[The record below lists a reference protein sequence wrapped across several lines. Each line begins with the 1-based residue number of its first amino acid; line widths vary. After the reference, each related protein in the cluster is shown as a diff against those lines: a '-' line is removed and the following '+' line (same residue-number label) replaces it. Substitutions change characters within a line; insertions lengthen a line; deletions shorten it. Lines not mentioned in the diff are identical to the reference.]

1 MAINLAQSVPLFKGR
16 RQLTAGARTRD
27 IAYVEMLAAGGNR
40 EPHGPTQVGGY
51 ALIAKLALL
60 AATAA
65 PSPQDAGLVRSPAA
79 APDPEP
85 RAAVTYHGMDGQLDV
100 EAPRLADPDIRVD
113 GRLDE
118 AAWSEAALLTGFS
131 QFDPTEGIPAT
142 QRTEVLLLVSDDA
155 ILFGV
160 RAFDDDPGGVRA
172 TLGERDTFQRSD
184 DYIQFLIDTFND
196 QRQAYAIVVNPLGV
210 QQDGLW
216 IEGRVGRYGR
226 RFGPPID
233 WNPDFVW
240 ESEGRIEDWGY
251 EIEVKIPFK
260 SIRFP
265 EAAEQDWGIQVTR
278 KIQRVGFDESWAPV
292 TKDVANQLALAGSLK
307 GLRDLDRGL
316 FLELNPVLTG
326 SRQGSYDSDAGAFAR
341 DPVTGEFGFNA
352 KYGLTSN
359 LTLDGT
365 YNPDFSQVEADA
377 GQIAINERFALFF
390 EEKRPFFLEGTEIF
404 SMPKNLVYTRTVVNP
419 VAGAKL
425 TGKVGDFQVGYLGA
439 VDDAGS
445 AAGNTVVNLF
455 RTRRDLGSASNIG
468 MVYTDRTASR
478 DDYNRLVG
486 LDSRFVFRRR
496 YTLTAMGAGSRTAT
510 AGSGAENGSFL
521 ALQLER
527 ASPTL
532 TFNLELEDIDH
543 AFDAGSGFIPRVG
556 DTRLQSRVEYNFR
569 GEPGDL
575 VEQFRPG
582 YDATAYWEH
591 DDFWSGGKWNEA
603 EIRYGVTTSFRNNIT
618 FLLAGTAY
626 HFDFAADRY
635 DGLAT
640 DDGRG
645 GTVPFVAD
653 QEPFKLLHGVGG
665 FIWFNNWERL
675 RGRLRW
681 GWQENP
687 VFDLRL
693 GVPIEVGSGWNADMS
708 LSAYPSRHL
717 SAELGLR
724 YQSLRRERDGTLA
737 LEALIPRVKAQYQ
750 FTRALFLRGIFEYG
764 SQMRDDQFD
773 PATGLPLLHCN
784 SGGECSPRH
793 VADANDFSIETL
805 LSYEPSPGTVFFLGY
820 TRQMEDATRFRFRDV
835 RPTADGLFAKVSY
848 RFRR

>member
-1 MAINLAQSVPLFKGR
+1 M
-16 RQLTAGARTRD
+16 
-27 IAYVEMLAAGGNR
+27 IAE
-40 EPHGPTQVGGY
+40 
-51 ALIAKLALL
+51 LALL
-60 AATAA
+60 AVTSAL
-65 PSPQDAGLVRSPAA
+65 PPQDAGVVRSPAA
-79 APDPEP
+79 APGPEP
-85 RAAVTYHGMDGQLDV
+85 RAAVTYHGMDGQLDI

-113 GRLDE
+113 GRLVE
-118 AAWSEAALLTGFS
+118 PAWAEAALLTGFS
-131 QFDPTEGIPAT
+131 QYNPTEGIPAT
-142 QRTEVLLLVSDDA
+142 QRTEILLLLSDDA
-155 ILFGV
+155 ILLGV

-172 TLGERDTFQRSD
+172 TLGERDTFDRSD

-226 RFGPPID
+226 RHGPPID

-240 ESEGRIEDWGY
+240 ESEGRVEDWGY

-265 EAAEQDWGIQVTR
+265 ESAEQDWGIQVIR

-425 TGKVGDFQVGYLGA
+425 TGKAGNFQVGYLGA

-445 AAGNTVVNLF
+445 ASGNTVVNLF
-455 RTRRDLGSASNIG
+455 RTRRDLGSASNLG
-468 MVYTDRTASR
+468 MVYTDRTAAG

-486 LDSRFVFRRR
+486 VDSRFVFRRR
-496 YTLTAMGAGSRTAT
+496 YTLTVMGAGSRTAT
-510 AGSGAENGSFL
+510 TGNGAENGSFL

-532 TFNLELEDIDH
+532 TFNVELEDIDH
-543 AFDAGSGFIPRVG
+543 TFDAGSGFIPRVG
-556 DTRLQSRVEYNFR
+556 DTRLQSRVEYNIR

-582 YDATAYWEH
+582 YDATAYWDH

-603 EIRYGVTTSFRNNIT
+603 EIRYGATTSFRNNIT
-618 FLLAGTAY
+618 FLVAGTAS
-626 HFDFAADRY
+626 HFDFAADQY
-635 DGLAT
+635 QGLAT
-640 DDGRG
+640 DDGMG

-653 QEPFKLLHGVGG
+653 QKPFKLLNGIGG
-665 FIWFNNWERL
+665 YIWVNSWERL

-681 GWQENP
+681 GWEQSP

-708 LSAYPSRHL
+708 LSAFPSRHL
-717 SAELGLR
+717 SAEIGLR
-724 YQSLRRERDGTLA
+724 YQNLRRERDGTLA
-737 LEALIPRVKAQYQ
+737 LEAVIPRVKAQYQ

-764 SQMRDDQFD
+764 GQMRAD
-773 PATGLPLLHCN
+773 PADPGTGLPLLYC
-784 SGGECSPRH
+784 SGGECSPRSGS
-793 VADANDFSIETL
+793 DANDFWIETL
-805 LSYEPSPGTVFFLGY
+805 LSYEPTPGTVFFLGY

>member
-1 MAINLAQSVPLFKGR
+1 M
-16 RQLTAGARTRD
+16 
-27 IAYVEMLAAGGNR
+27 
-40 EPHGPTQVGGY
+40 
-51 ALIAKLALL
+51 IAKLALL

-65 PSPQDAGLVRSPAA
+65 PSPQDADLVRSPAA

-240 ESEGRIEDWGY
+240 ESEGRVEDWGY

-468 MVYTDRTASR
+468 MVYTDRTASS

-640 DDGRG
+640 DDGKG

-665 FIWFNNWERL
+665 FIWFNSWERL

>member
-1 MAINLAQSVPLFKGR
+1 M
-16 RQLTAGARTRD
+16 
-27 IAYVEMLAAGGNR
+27 
-40 EPHGPTQVGGY
+40 
-51 ALIAKLALL
+51 IAKLALL

>member
-1 MAINLAQSVPLFKGR
+1 MI
-16 RQLTAGARTRD
+16 T
-27 IAYVEMLAAGGNR
+27 E
-40 EPHGPTQVGGY
+40 
-51 ALIAKLALL
+51 LALL
-60 AATAA
+60 VASTAA
-65 PSPQDAGLVRSPAA
+65 VSQDAGVARSAGGVPSSDPPVAA
-79 APDPEP
+79 
-85 RAAVTYHGMDGQLDV
+85 TYNGFEGQLDI
-100 EAPRLADPDIRVD
+100 EAPRLADPEIRID

-131 QFDPTEGIPAT
+131 QYDPTEGIPAT
-142 QRTEVLLLVSDDA
+142 QRTEVLLLISDDA

-184 DYIQFLIDTFND
+184 DYIQFLLDTFND

-226 RFGPPID
+226 RHGPPID

-240 ESEGRIEDWGY
+240 DSEGRLEDWGY
-251 EIEVKIPFK
+251 ALEVKIPFK
-260 SIRFP
+260 SLRFP
-265 EAAEQDWGIQVTR
+265 ESADQEWGLQVIR

-292 TKDVANQLALAGSLK
+292 TKDVANQLTLAGSLN

-316 FLELNPVLTG
+316 FLELNPVVTG
-326 SRQGSYDSDAGAFAR
+326 TRQGTYDNDAGAFTR
-341 DPVTGEFGFNA
+341 DPVTGEFGVNA

-359 LTLDGT
+359 LTLDAT

-425 TGKVGDFQVGYLGA
+425 TGKAGNFQIGYLGA

-445 AAGNTVVNLF
+445 GGSGGDKPVVNLF
-455 RTRRDLGSASNIG
+455 RTRRDIGDASALGL
-468 MVYTDRTASR
+468 VYTDRTAGS

-486 LDSRFVFRRR
+486 LDGRFVLKRR
-496 YTLTAMGAGSRTAT
+496 YTLTVMGAGSRTAT
-510 AGSGAENGSFL
+510 TGTGPESGSFL

-543 AFDAGSGFIPRVG
+543 AFEAGSGFIPRVG

-569 GEPGDL
+569 GDPGDL

-582 YDATAYWEH
+582 FDATAYWDH
-591 DDFWSGGKWNEA
+591 DDFWSGAAWEEA
-603 EIRYGVTTSFRNNIT
+603 EIRYGFTTSLRNNIT
-618 FLLAGTAY
+618 FLLAATAS
-626 HFDFAADRY
+626 HFDFAPTQY
-635 DGLAT
+635 DGLFA
-640 DDGRG
+640 DDGKG
-645 GTVPFVAD
+645 GATPFTAS
-653 QEPFKLLHGVGG
+653 QEPFGLLHGIGG
-665 FIWFNNWERL
+665 YFWLNGWDRL

-681 GWQENP
+681 GWKREP
-687 VFDLRL
+687 VFDLRY
-693 GVPIEVGSGWNADMS
+693 GVPIEVGRGWNADMS
-708 LSAYPSRHL
+708 VFAYPSRHL

-737 LEALIPRVKAQYQ
+737 LEAVIPRLKAQYQ
-750 FTRALFLRGIFEYG
+750 FTRALFLRGIFEYA
-764 SQMRDDQFD
+764 SQMRGDLLD
-773 PATGLPLLHCN
+773 PATGLPLLTC
-784 SGGECSPRH
+784 GGDECKPRNGS
-793 VADANDFSIETL
+793 DANDFSIETL
-805 LSYEPSPGTVFFLGY
+805 LSYEPTPGTVFFLGY
-820 TRQMEDATRFRFRDV
+820 TRQMEDTSRFRFREV
-835 RPTADGLFAKVSY
+835 RPTADGLFAKLSY

>member
-1 MAINLAQSVPLFKGR
+1 MLKCWPRAAIGK
-16 RQLTAGARTRD
+16 
-27 IAYVEMLAAGGNR
+27 
-40 EPHGPTQVGGY
+40 PHGPTQVGGY

-65 PSPQDAGLVRSPAA
+65 PSPQDADLVRSPAA

-240 ESEGRIEDWGY
+240 ESEGRVEDWGY

-468 MVYTDRTASR
+468 MVYTDRTASS

-640 DDGRG
+640 DDGKG

-665 FIWFNNWERL
+665 FIWFNSWERL